1 MILTEKLND
10 DDIDET
16 LQDII
21 EDLVDTYADTKQP
34 ITRLQIG
41 LLLRDYDLNTPK
53 NMKTV
58 IQKLNELNIPI
69 T

>member
-1 MILTEKLND
+1 MISTEKLND

-16 LQDII
+16 LKDII
-21 EDLVDTYADTKQP
+21 EDLVDTHADTRQP

-53 NMKTV
+53 NMKIA
-58 IQKLNELNIPI
+58 IQELNKLNIPI
-69 T
+69 I